1 MAKKGYSWFQDFFGF
16 DENKISSSDDRTFLQ
31 EYIEIRNEDSE
42 QGEIFCKENGKTYR
56 FGRLEI
62 ASLADLRAQVQTV
75 LATLPTQKNQVSE
88 AVGDVSK
95 FHEDPQNE
103 NAVFQVASQF
113 NLLEMIGPTVK
124 PEQGITRYI
133 NDGTQGPSCALSAP
147 AGTFYRNYLVKVNP
161 NEAQRGQTHNRQ
173 IHTLA
178 ALEKALGVE
187 LRRENGYAFVE
198 AVKQLSQITNFIAKQ
213 TPDQRDALMGLL
225 EVGIQWNTEVND
237 AKKYVQ
243 QVYASA
249 LPISYHGHIDEQLL
263 DTTLWPDFAC
273 LVLDASYE
281 ATLLTTIL
289 NLAKNGCGRVYL
301 TSLGGKAFGNEHTW
315 IYEAIVKTISKMPQV
330 GLDIRIVS
338 FMRSKPEVKAMI
350 NRINAKTH

>member
-1 MAKKGYSWFQDFFGF
+1 MPRKNYSWFKDFFGF

-31 EYIEIRNEDSE
+31 EYIEIRNEDSD
-42 QGEIFCKENGKTYR
+42 QGEIFCKKKGDKGKAYR

-62 ASLADLRAQVQTV
+62 ASLTNLRAQVQAV
-75 LATLPTQKNQVSE
+75 LAKLPAQKNKVSE
-88 AVGDVSK
+88 VVGDVSN

-113 NLLEMIGPTVK
+113 NLLEMVDQTVS
-124 PEQGITRYI
+124 PEKGITRYM

-161 NEAQRGQTHNRQ
+161 NEAQRGQTHDRQ

-178 ALEKALGVE
+178 SLEKALDVE
-187 LRRENGYAFVE
+187 LERQNGYVFVE
-198 AVKQLSQITNFIAKQ
+198 SVEQLSKITDFIAKQ
-213 TPDQRDALMGLL
+213 TPEQRDALMGLL

-237 AKKYVQ
+237 SQKYVQ

-249 LPISYHGHIDEQLL
+249 LPIGYHQTKIRQS
-263 DTTLWPDFAC
+263 TLWPDFAC

-301 TSLGGKAFGNEHTW
+301 TYLGGGVFANKHTW
-315 IYEAIVKTISKMPQV
+315 IYEAIEKTIVKMPQV

-338 FMRSKPEVKAMI
+338 FSEPRTEINEMI
-350 NRINAKTH
+350 NRIHAL